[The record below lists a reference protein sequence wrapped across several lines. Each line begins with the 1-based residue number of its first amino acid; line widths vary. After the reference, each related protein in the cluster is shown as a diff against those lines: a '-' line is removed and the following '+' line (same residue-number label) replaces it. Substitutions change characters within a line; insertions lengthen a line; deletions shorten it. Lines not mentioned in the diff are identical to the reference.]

1 MEIIDRLLKAAKAH
15 PRTVVLPEGD
25 DDRIL
30 RAARRLR
37 DEGIATPIL
46 LGPRDSIAA
55 AAASAGVGL
64 DDIELI
70 DPRESDR
77 LPVYA
82 ELYARDRGGGP
93 GPARRLLRRPLPY
106 GAMMV
111 AAGDAD
117 AMVGGAASPTRRVVE
132 AGLLTVGLA
141 EGIAIPSSFF
151 LMLVPGFRGREYTP
165 LVFADC
171 AVTIE
176 PDAEALAAIA
186 LASADTARRLLG
198 EEPRVAMLSFSTLG
212 SAHHA
217 RTEKIAAALAIARA
231 KAPDLAI
238 DGELQA
244 DTALIPEIATR
255 KIRGESS
262 VAGRANVLVFPDLD
276 AGNIGYK
283 LLQHLGGATAIGPV
297 LQGFA
302 KPIADLSRGADVDDI
317 VAAVCIALAQC

>member
-1 MEIIDRLLKAAKAH
+1 MEIIDQLLNAAKARA
-15 PRTVVLPEGD
+15 RTVVLPEGED
-25 DDRIL
+25 ERIL
-30 RAARRLR
+30 HAARRLR
-37 DEGIATPIL
+37 DEGIAVPIL
-46 LGPRDSIAA
+46 LGRREQTAA
-55 AAASAGVGL
+55 AAISAGVSL
-64 DDIELI
+64 DGIEVI

-82 ELYARDRGGGP
+82 ELYARDRGGDP

-117 AMVGGAASPTRRVVE
+117 AMVGGAANPTRRVVE

-141 EGIAIPSSFF
+141 VGIATPSSFF
-151 LMLVPGFRGREYTP
+151 LMLVPGFRGQEYTP

-176 PDAEALAAIA
+176 PDAETLAAIA
-186 LASADTARRLLG
+186 LASADTARKLLG
-198 EEPRVAMLSFSTLG
+198 EEPRVAMLSFSTKG

-244 DTALIPEIATR
+244 DTALIPEIAAR
-255 KIRGESS
+255 KIRGDSP

-283 LLQHLGGATAIGPV
+283 LLQHLGGAVAVGPV

-302 KPIADLSRGADVDDI
+302 KPIADLSRGASVDDI
-317 VAAVCIALAQC
+317 IATVGIALAQA